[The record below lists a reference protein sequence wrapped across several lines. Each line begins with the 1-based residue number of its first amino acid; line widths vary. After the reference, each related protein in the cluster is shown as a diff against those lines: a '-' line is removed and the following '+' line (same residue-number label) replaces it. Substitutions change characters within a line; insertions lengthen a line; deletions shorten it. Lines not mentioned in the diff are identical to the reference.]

1 MVHERASLRA
11 GPIWAKTCIF
21 CHNTIPEMDR
31 LLGVLAGPTAR
42 PYQGQQMD
50 GWLPEARRTHVR
62 VTDEDAFAR
71 ATADE
76 IARLQPHPAASGG
89 GDAEAPSRPSSRSAD
104 RPGAAPAAPQ
114 ASQ

>member
-50 GWLPEARRTHVR
+50 GWLPGDRRPHVP
-62 VTDEDAFAR
+62 VTDQDAFAR
-71 ATADE
+71 ATPRE
-76 IARLQPHPAASGG
+76 GARLEPPAPSSGRRG
-89 GDAEAPSRPSSRSAD
+89 AEAPARPSA
-104 RPGAAPAAPQ
+104 RPAHGRGAG
-114 ASQ
+114 